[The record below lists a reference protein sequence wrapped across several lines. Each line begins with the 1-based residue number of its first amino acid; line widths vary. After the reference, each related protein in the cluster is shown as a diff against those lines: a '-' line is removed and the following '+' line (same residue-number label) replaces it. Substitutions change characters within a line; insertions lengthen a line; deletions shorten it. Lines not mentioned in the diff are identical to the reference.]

1 MAKKISNLLFVFT
14 IFIFLII
21 NVSRAI
27 FSPDNKNE
35 YENRKANKMD
45 SFSISGFLNGTFQ
58 DSMEAALSDQVF
70 FAQEAKMN
78 YNKIVSS
85 YMQTTITPIANKNRY
100 IYLSDNFYL
109 YGEDTILYEPYIFS
123 ELTGRLDK
131 RTNLYNKIFAKYP
144 DVDFYVY
151 YIEKDTDINFETGEK
166 SYVYN
171 YLKERLNL
179 PETNSGVFSIN
190 NFEDFSS
197 YFYKTDHHWN
207 AEGSKKGY
215 EQVIRMLLGEE
226 EPVIKPDQFSQV
238 PGIMFSGS
246 KTTSAATGSYSEPF
260 WAYTYTYTP
269 MTITEN
275 GIEVEDFGNQQSYMA
290 GKETTIS
297 YSQFYGGDMGEIIF
311 DTSRPEKDNI
321 LIIGESFD
329 NAILKLVASHFNV
342 TVSIDLRNYE
352 TFMEEK
358 FSLKKHL
365 KKHKIDKVLLIG
377 NADYFLLD
385 EFVLE

>member
-1 MAKKISNLLFVFT
+1 M
-14 IFIFLII
+14 
-21 NVSRAI
+21 
-27 FSPDNKNE
+27 
-35 YENRKANKMD
+35 
-45 SFSISGFLNGTFQ
+45 
-58 DSMEAALSDQVF
+58 
-70 FAQEAKMN
+70 
-78 YNKIVSS
+78 
-85 YMQTTITPIANKNRY
+85 
-100 IYLSDNFYL
+100 
-109 YGEDTILYEPYIFS
+109 
-123 ELTGRLDK
+123 
-131 RTNLYNKIFAKYP
+131 
-144 DVDFYVY
+144 
-151 YIEKDTDINFETGEK
+151 
-166 SYVYN
+166 YN